1 LKVVSVV
8 DGYEQTFWDYVNR
21 DPLNY
26 CFFIFDWRQNRD
38 KTRILLAMEGKKV
51 EGSMLV
57 YCDYIVQLRGSRET
71 VKLLL
76 DRLSLTSVELQAP
89 LDCEDLVLVKFRP
102 KIREE
107 MILMRLRRGEERI
120 RITTVPT
127 KLGAEDVEEIADL
140 MRTADPG
147 WWGEVTAERIRSR
160 IGDAFWLGIKQ
171 DGRIVSV
178 GATRLTDFGSNIH
191 VAATKE
197 QHRNRG
203 YATSIVSA
211 LVKEILKTSSIAL
224 IHVIS
229 DNAPAIRAYSKVG
242 FKPYKTYLSIRN

>member
-1 LKVVSVV
+1 MKVVSVV